1 MASLLPAPVLVIHS
15 STGLDLSKIQT
26 VLLQLGYQPDMLL
39 YADNILSAQS
49 MITEHLPNLILYHA
63 ATTSEISLIRQLKQ
77 QNPYPPVIT
86 IFNTDAIATIY
97 SALLSGADSYMQ
109 HHDSL
114 PQFAESLKIVLRGGA
129 YIHTE
134 LADYI
139 LHQPIAKTCL
149 NLAELQLLQVLS
161 QHKSQAE
168 RQNQLQMKDYQM
180 YSRVKHI
187 YRKLVQLSLNS

>member
-1 MASLLPAPVLVIHS
+1 MASLLPAPVLVIRS
-15 STGLDLSKIQT
+15 PTGLDLSKIQT
-26 VLLQLGYQPDMLL
+26 VLLKLGYQPDMLL
-39 YADNILSAQS
+39 YADNMLSAQS

-63 ATTSEISLIRQLKQ
+63 ATTSEISLIRPLKQ
-77 QNPYPPVIT
+77 QSLDTPVIA
-86 IFNTDAIATIY
+86 IFNTNSTALIY
-97 SALLSGADSYMQ
+97 SALLFGADSYMQ

-114 PQFAESLKIVLRGGA
+114 PQFAESLKTVLRGGA

-139 LHQPIAKTCL
+139 LHQPSAKTCL
-149 NLAELQLLQVLS
+149 NFAELQLLQVLS

-168 RQNQLQMKDYQM
+168 RQDQLEMKDYQI

-187 YRKLVQLSLNS
+187 YRKLLKFSLNS